1 MHQYV
6 GVMGLLMVMI
16 ARLGPEG
23 LLPLPKV
30 LVGIKKEKA
39 FISEGLGYYS
49 TVTDFA
55 RFLGWST
62 LQPLITAM

>member
-1 MHQYV
+1 MHLYV
-6 GVMGLLMVMI
+6 GVMGLPMAMI
-16 ARLGPEG
+16 VRLGPEG

-30 LVGIKKEKA
+30 LVGIKKVKA
-39 FISEGLGYYS
+39 FRNEGLGYYS